1 MRTPSSNRKLHH
13 TPAPPGLAKTAPAKS
28 PAPVVSLPGRKN
40 LPVKPEYQ
48 VFAKLLRE
56 AMHARKMN
64 ASDLARAIW
73 GTTTDPRGYDV
84 ARNRDRVGA
93 YLAGTGYP
101 SRETL
106 PKLCEAVGLDPN
118 LVPLPTRSSAPREF
132 SGTPDVTFTLMTE
145 HPGICSMYIRKM
157 MPVEI
162 GMKIMELLNSFNA
175 ENIERMERGERID
188 RAGTFDADA
197 TVNAG

>member
-1 MRTPSSNRKLHH
+1 
-13 TPAPPGLAKTAPAKS
+13 
-28 PAPVVSLPGRKN
+28 VVTLPGRKN

-48 VFAKLLRE
+48 EFAKLLRN
-56 AMHARKMN
+56 AMLDRKMN

-73 GTTTDPRGYDV
+73 GTTMDPRGYGV

-132 SGTPDVTFTLMTE
+132 AGTPDVTITLLTE
-145 HPGICSMYIRKM
+145 HPGMCSMYIRKVI
-157 MPVEI
+157 PVEI
-162 GMKIMELLNSFNA
+162 GMKIMTLVNSYNA
-175 ENIERMERGERID
+175 N
-188 RAGTFDADA
+188 AGPNNLDDAPADA
-197 TVNAG
+197 E